1 MREAEGEEGQS
12 ASTDSTADVRE
23 APGREGKWA
32 GRSGSDCAGSL
43 GIQLEHSITGT
54 LHC

>member
-12 ASTDSTADVRE
+12 ASTDSTADLRE

-32 GRSGSDCAGSL
+32 GRSVTVLAHWGVSWSTA
-43 GIQLEHSITGT
+43 
-54 LHC
+54 